1 MPWSVAGNGPQTE
14 KADEVKPEEAI
25 YMAALAK
32 AFGNLSE
39 ETGRET
45 LRIGHQVSLAKGQ
58 RLFSRGD
65 DGSTMFIVVT
75 GMIEISVSSAEG
87 RKVALNLLGPAA
99 CFGEI
104 SMLDGKPRTADA
116 FATIPTELFGLSREP
131 FLAAA
136 MKHPELAL
144 ALAVLLGDRLRWV
157 SDTVEDY
164 ALLPLDRRLAR
175 RLLVLFDRF
184 GGTGNLLTISQ
195 SDLADFAGA
204 TRESTNRQLV
214 AWQKRGWISMLRKSI
229 ELRDREA
236 LRKLAETTDGQAHSS
251 RLHRA

>member
-1 MPWSVAGNGPQTE
+1 
-14 KADEVKPEEAI
+14 VKPGEAI
-25 YMAALAK
+25 YAAALAK
-32 AFGNLSE
+32 ALGRLSE
-39 ETGRET
+39 ETSRET
-45 LRIGHQVSLAKGQ
+45 LRIGHHVSLAKGQ

-87 RKVALNLLGPAA
+87 RKVALNLLGPFA

-116 FATIPTELFGLSREP
+116 FATMPTELFGLSRDT
-131 FLAAA
+131 FLATA
-136 MKHPELAL
+136 MKYPELGLAL
-144 ALAVLLGDRLRWV
+144 AFMLGDRLRWV

-184 GGTGNLLTISQ
+184 GGTDNSLTISQ

-204 TRESTNRQLV
+204 TRESTNRQLI
-214 AWQKRGWISMLRKSI
+214 AWQKRGWIGMLRKSI
-229 ELRDREA
+229 QLRDRDA
-236 LRKLAETTDGQAHSS
+236 LSRLAELTDGPVNSVS
-251 RLHRA
+251 LHQV